1 MSKLSPPKEL
11 RFDGNLSQNWERW
24 KKEFN
29 FYMTATESNEKPE
42 DVKTSRLLTAIG
54 ERAQEIYYTFTFA

>member
-1 MSKLSPPKEL
+1 MSKLSPQKEL

-42 DVKTSRLLTAIG
+42 GVKTSRLLTAIG
-54 ERAQEIYYTFTFA
+54 DRA